1 MTTLTTSSAISSI
14 VKNSVNQ
21 AKETRLAELGFTA
34 QSLREAVTAHSSSRE
49 DETPSVWVTTWEKY
63 NEGGLNGMW
72 VNLASFG
79 SYSEFIIFLKAVN
92 ADEEFPEFAFLD
104 SEFLPNSLVSEYGIS
119 EDAFEKIMDFC
130 EIRNQYGADALSDW
144 FENYDEIY
152 DFEEAYCGQH
162 GSEEDFV
169 RGLIDEEALY
179 NKLGDLA
186 LYFDFEA
193 YARDLFIN
201 DYFMGANGYVFRRC

>member
-21 AKETRLAELGFTA
+21 AKETRLAELGFTV

-72 VNLASFG
+72 INLASFG
-79 SYSEFIIFLKAVN
+79 SYSEFITFLKAVN

-119 EDAFEKIMDFC
+119 EEAFEKIMDFC

-152 DFEEAYCGQH
+152 DFEDAYCGQY
-162 GSEEDFV
+162 GSEEDFA

-193 YARDLFIN
+193 YARDLFIS
-201 DYFMGANGYVFRRC
+201 DYFIGANGYVFRRC